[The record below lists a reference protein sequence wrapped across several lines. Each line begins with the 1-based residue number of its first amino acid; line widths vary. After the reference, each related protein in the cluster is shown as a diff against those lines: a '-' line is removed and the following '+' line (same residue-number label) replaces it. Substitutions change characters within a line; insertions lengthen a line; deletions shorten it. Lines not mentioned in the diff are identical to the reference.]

1 MARNRSKPSI
11 WQAGSPPV
19 GKAPRHKSQGML
31 QKALSP
37 SSHPLLQAGRNTGSS
52 RSFISLFDFPCSGSQ
67 SLKSMDGSLKER
79 ENKPSHC
86 LNSFTARFPCGKHDW
101 TYEMFFNLALKHRW
115 GLYPGF
121 YYTAYSK
128 ACSMGQSRYFI
139 GAWSELP
146 VPPIQMSQDTFKTLR
161 DQL

>member
-1 MARNRSKPSI
+1 MGNPTAGAMGSQSNPEKLSHLSLPSNPFWILSPLLIRKHISVARNRSKPSI

-19 GKAPRHKSQGML
+19 GKAPRHKPQGML

-86 LNSFTARFPCGKHDW
+86 LNSFTVRFPRGKHD
-101 TYEMFFNLALKHRW
+101 
-115 GLYPGF
+115 
-121 YYTAYSK
+121 
-128 ACSMGQSRYFI
+128 
-139 GAWSELP
+139 
-146 VPPIQMSQDTFKTLR
+146 
-161 DQL
+161 